1 MNFIN
6 DVVIST
12 NNSDSPCLS
21 KSKSTSVY
29 CDAAKFWFGFG
40 FNVIPI
46 IPDKKQTSVKWNPWL
61 EKLSEEAISAYWA
74 THSSYQLGFIVGP
87 GVVVLDADSVESQV
101 ALADIEF
108 AFDVMPNLIVKT
120 KKGVH
125 HYFRLSENVSVTTDS
140 HSTDKHPNRIDVK
153 ASRSLVI
160 LPPSKD
166 KSISLNEANGY
177 LDLTLV
183 DQAFIDAVFRHN
195 GRISPSQQSQTQP
208 VLVSSVATQDTLNK
222 LRTLLN
228 LIEPDC
234 GYTDWLNTLMAVFH
248 ETAGSEI
255 GFEIVNNWSSQGKKY
270 KGVKDIRAKWQSF
283 RVDQPNPI
291 TIATLIKLANKAG
304 VDWITQLS
312 EVEDQFEL
320 CDTEVIKPAT
330 IKSELA
336 PHKNPLDKY
345 SLKGMAA
352 ELEKEAVEQVYVLG
366 QIALKGQA
374 TVLYAAPNIG
384 KTLLTF
390 SLLTQAISEGL
401 IDPSKTYYV
410 NVDDTHTGLIE
421 KLAYVDELQF
431 NMMAEGYNGFKARD
445 FCHELESLANQ
456 NLANGVV
463 VILDTTKKFT
473 NLMDK
478 NQSSNFTNV
487 IRAFCMK
494 GGTVIALAHVNKHL
508 SKDGLPIPAGTSD
521 MKDDFDCAYTLSQLG
536 VSSAQGEKVVV
547 FDNIKRRGNVIQR
560 AAYSY
565 SDDRA
570 NSYSL
575 ILASV
580 SPVDESKIDVIKR
593 IEEEK
598 SDSEII
604 TAIQEAITKGI
615 NTKMKLSK
623 EVAIQKSI
631 SRLAAAKVIEKYTG
645 SNQIE
650 HKWDFSVRERG
661 AKVYVLLEE
670 SLGAT

>member
-1 MNFIN
+1 MNNIN

-12 NNSDSPCLS
+12 NNPDSPCLS

-29 CDAAKFWFGFG
+29 CDAAQFWFGFG

-46 IPDKKQTSVKWNPWL
+46 VPDKKQSSVKWNPWL
-61 EKLSEEAISAYWA
+61 EKLSVEAINTHWSA
-74 THSSYQLGFIVGP
+74 HSDHQLGFILGQ
-87 GVVVLDADSVESQV
+87 GIVVLDADSDESKV
-101 ALADIEF
+101 ALVQIES
-108 AFDVMPNLIVKT
+108 AFDVMPNLVVKT

-177 LDLTLV
+177 LDLTEV

-195 GRISPSQQSQTQP
+195 GRTSPSQQSQTQP
-208 VLVSSVATQDTLNK
+208 VGFSSVATQDTLNK

-228 LIEPDC
+228 FIEPDC

-255 GFEIVNNWSSQGKKY
+255 GFDLVNNWSSQGKKY
-270 KGVKDIRAKWQSF
+270 RGVKDIRTKWQSF
-283 RVDQPNPI
+283 RVAQPNPI
-291 TIATLIKLANKAG
+291 TIATLIKLANKKG
-304 VDWITQLS
+304 EDWIAQVS
-312 EVEDQFEL
+312 EAEDRFDR
-320 CDTEVIKPAT
+320 CDTVVIKRTPM
-330 IKSELA
+330 KSESI
-336 PHKNPLDKY
+336 PYKNPLDKY
-345 SLKGMAA
+345 SLKGMSA
-352 ELEKEAVEQVYVLG
+352 ELEKESVEQVYVLG

-374 TVLYAAPNIG
+374 TVLYAAPNTG

-390 SLLTQAISEGL
+390 SLITQAISDGA

-410 NVDDTHTGLIE
+410 NVDDTHTGLLE

-431 NMMAEGYNGFKARD
+431 HMMAEGYNGFKARD
-445 FCHELESLANQ
+445 FCHELERLADQ
-456 NLANGVV
+456 NLANGMV

-478 NQSSNFTNV
+478 NQSSNFTNI

-508 SKDGLPIPAGTSD
+508 GKDGLPIPAGTSD

-536 VSSAQGEKVVV
+536 VSSAQGEKIVV
-547 FDNIKRRGNVIQR
+547 FDNIKRRGNVVQR
-560 AAYSY
+560 VAYSY

-580 SPVDESKIDVIKR
+580 SHVDESEIDVIKR
-593 IEEEK
+593 IEVEK

-604 TAIQEAITKGI
+604 TAIQEAITSGT

-623 EVAIQKSI
+623 EVAIRKSI
-631 SRLAAAKVIEKYTG
+631 SRLAATKVIEKYTG
-645 SNQIE
+645 NDQIV

-670 SLGAT
+670 KLGAT